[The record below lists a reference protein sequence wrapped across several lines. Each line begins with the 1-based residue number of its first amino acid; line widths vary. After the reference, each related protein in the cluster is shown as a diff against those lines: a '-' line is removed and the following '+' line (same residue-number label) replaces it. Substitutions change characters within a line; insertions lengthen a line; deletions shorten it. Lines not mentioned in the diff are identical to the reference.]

1 MSALIDASRR
11 DGGDNA
17 RAKALYALSC
27 LIRGNA
33 NAQKAF
39 ALGEGVQLCAKLI
52 AHPGSE
58 KVRVK
63 ALVLARHVVT
73 QSEANMACA
82 IEFNM
87 ITAAAGCLLSDD
99 INAKEAAARLLLDIA
114 RCCDFE
120 KSPKAVDD
128 FRRSTTTRTI
138 ADARATIAALTDEED
153 IAANTETK
161 IALDS
166 LAAMFA

>member
-1 MSALIDASRR
+1 MSALIDAARR

-87 ITAAAGCLLSDD
+87 ITAAAGCLSSDD

-120 KSPKAVDD
+120 KSPKADD
-128 FRRSTTTRTI
+128 FRRSTTTRII
-138 ADARATIAALTDEED
+138 ADARATIAALTDEDD